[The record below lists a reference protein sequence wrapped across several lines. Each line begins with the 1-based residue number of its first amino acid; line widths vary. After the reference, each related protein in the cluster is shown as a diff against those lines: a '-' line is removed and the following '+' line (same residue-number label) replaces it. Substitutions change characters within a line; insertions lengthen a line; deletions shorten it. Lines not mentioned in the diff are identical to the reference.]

1 MDFDTAARELY
12 AAPYEGFMSARATLV
27 KQAKADGEAELA
39 KELGALRKPTRSA
52 WLVNLLARSEGEQI
66 GSLLDLGAAL
76 AEAHHSLS
84 VDELRALSA
93 QRSQVVHGLTRRAL
107 ALGAEQGHKASEAV
121 RAEVAAT
128 LEAAL
133 ADPAVGEAVRAGTL
147 AKAAQWS
154 GFGPAAVEASE
165 DAPDRPLAEVVNLA
179 DRRRSQARTRA
190 SAALG
195 EARRALA
202 DTAHQVER
210 EQAAAE
216 RADRAVAE
224 GEQLVNHL
232 TTTLAAARKD
242 LQKATKLQTEAQQ
255 AVVRAEQKRTAAEQV
270 VTEAE
275 QKLADLRE
283 ES

>member
-84 VDELRALSA
+84 VDELRTLSA
-93 QRSQVVHGLTRRAL
+93 QRSQVVNGLTRRAL

-154 GFGPAAVEASE
+154 GFGPAAVDASA
-165 DAPDRPLAEVVNLA
+165 DTSGQLAEVVNLA

-255 AVVRAEQKRTAAEQV
+255 AVVRAEQKRTAAERV

-275 QKLADLRE
+275 QKLANLRE
-283 ES
+283 DS